1 MSSTDSSAKHI
12 DSEKTKTRKRHR
24 NKVLIIVFSILL
36 VAFIA
41 IDISPFGGGNIELYA
56 KWIKCGQKPYKG
68 MSTNPFSANST
79 SYYSKDYIPIRF
91 ILSNLEVTRRSFCT
105 EKEAELAGYS
115 ADRGKYTYPHLSE
128 EEIQEVRDKRRKGTL
143 Y

>member
-1 MSSTDSSAKHI
+1 MSSIDSSAKHI
-12 DSEKTKTRKRHR
+12 DSEKTKTWKEYR

-56 KWIKCGQKPYKG
+56 KWIECGHKPYKG
-68 MSTNPFSANST
+68 MSTNPFSANGI

-115 ADRGKYTYPHLSE
+115 ADSNKVLYPHLNE
-128 EEIQEVRDKRRKGTL
+128 EENEIRRKRRGT
-143 Y
+143 

>member
-1 MSSTDSSAKHI
+1 MSPIDSSAKHI
-12 DSEKTKTRKRHR
+12 DSEKTQTWKEYR

-56 KWIKCGQKPYKG
+56 KWIECGHKPYKG
-68 MSTNPFSANST
+68 MSTNPFSANGT

-115 ADRGKYTYPHLSE
+115 ADSNKAVFPHLTKE
-128 EEIQEVRDKRRKGTL
+128 EEAIMWNRLHGDR
-143 Y
+143 

>member
-1 MSSTDSSAKHI
+1 MSSIDSSAKHI
-12 DSEKTKTRKRHR
+12 DSEKTKTWKEYR

-56 KWIKCGQKPYKG
+56 KWIECGHKPYKG
-68 MSTNPFSANST
+68 MSTNPFSANGT

-115 ADRGKYTYPHLSE
+115 ADSNKTVFPHLTKE
-128 EEIQEVRDKRRKGTL
+128 EEAVMWNRLHGGR
-143 Y
+143 